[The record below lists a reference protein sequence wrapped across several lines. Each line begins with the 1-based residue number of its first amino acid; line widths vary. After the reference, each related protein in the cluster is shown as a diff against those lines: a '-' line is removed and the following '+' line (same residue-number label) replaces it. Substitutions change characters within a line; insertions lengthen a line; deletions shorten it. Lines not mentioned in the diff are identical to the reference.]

1 MAFFLSLVIIIVGVT
16 VAARYLPVA
25 LTWFFNKFPNQFAP
39 LEADPT
45 PQSAISPQQPVP
57 VRFREQSPRNTAPT
71 TSTKTPLPLH

>member
-16 VAARYLPVA
+16 VAARYLPTA

-45 PQSAISPQQPVP
+45 SSQSTTTAKLRIP
-57 VRFREQSPRNTAPT
+57 VRIQQDHQTQAPT
-71 TSTKTPLPLH
+71 TRTKTPIPLH

>member
-1 MAFFLSLVIIIVGVT
+1 MAFFLSLVIIILGVT

-39 LEADPT
+39 LEADST
-45 PQSAISPQQPVP
+45 PQSAIPPQQPVP
-57 VRFREQSPRNTAPT
+57 VRFRQQSPRNPAPA